1 MHLLSVNVGR
11 ARQIAAKSGWTGIYK
26 EPVSG
31 PVHVQ
36 LCGLDGDQILDRE
49 HHGGP
54 EQAVYVY
61 TQPDYAFWTGQL
73 GADLL
78 PGTFGENLLFSEL
91 ESSAVLIGQ
100 RFRVGTVVL
109 EVTWPRVPCVTLAA
123 RMGDPAFVRKFR
135 EARRPGFYAR
145 VLQEGALQ
153 QGDEVTVEDAPQADG
168 RTVVSLYDA
177 FFEKPN

>member
-1 MHLLSVNVGR
+1 MHLRSVNVGR

-31 PVHVQ
+31 PVAVQ
-36 LCGLDGDQILDRE
+36 PGGLEGDQILDRE
-49 HHGGP
+49 NHGGP

-61 TQPDYAFWTGQL
+61 TQPDYAFWTAQRGT
-73 GADLL
+73 ALL
-78 PGTFGENLLFSEL
+78 PGTFGENLLFSGL
-91 ESSAVLIGQ
+91 ESAAVLIGQ
-100 RFRVGTVVL
+100 RFRMGTVLL

-145 VLQEGALQ
+145 VLQAGTLQ
-153 QGDEVTVEDAPQADG
+153 QGDEVTVQDAPHADG
-168 RTVVSLYDA
+168 RTVVDLYDA
-177 FFEKPN
+177 FFEQHS